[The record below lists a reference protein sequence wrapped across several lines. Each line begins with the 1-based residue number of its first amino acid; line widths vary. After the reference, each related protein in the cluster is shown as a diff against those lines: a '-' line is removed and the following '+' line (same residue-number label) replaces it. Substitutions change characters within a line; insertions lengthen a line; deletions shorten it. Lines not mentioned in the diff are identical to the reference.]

1 MDKAQQDA
9 LKKAAGIEA
18 AKLVE
23 NGMIA
28 GLGTGSTVKFLVDEL
43 GRRVKEEGL
52 EFTGVTTSR
61 RTQEQAEGYGIKIVD
76 IDDVDHIDVTID
88 GADEVDSD
96 FNGIKGGGAALLWEK
111 IVATNSSKIV
121 WIVDE
126 SKVVDTIGAFPLPVE
141 VIPFGA
147 GHVVKKFESRGYK
160 PTLRLDANGKEV
172 RTDENNFVVD
182 LHLDLIEHPQ
192 ALAEDLITTVGVVEH
207 GLFLNMVDT
216 VIVGN
221 PDGPRVMTNSNK

>member
-43 GRRVKEEGL
+43 GRRHQEEGL

-61 RTQEQAEGYGIKIVD
+61 RTQAQAESYGIKIVD

-88 GADEVDSD
+88 GADEVDKN

-111 IVATNSSKIV
+111 IVATNSNKIV
-121 WIVDE
+121 WIV
-126 SKVVDTIGAFPLPVE
+126 
-141 VIPFGA
+141 PFGA
-147 GHVVKKFESRGYK
+147 GQVIKKFEARGYK
-160 PTLRLDANGKEV
+160 PVLRLDADGKEV

-182 LHLDLIEHPQ
+182 LHLERIDHPQ
-192 ALAEDLITTVGVVEH
+192 ELAEDLINTVGVVEH
-207 GLFLNMVDT
+207 GLFLNMVDK
-216 VIVGN
+216 VIVGDPN
-221 PDGPRVMTNSNK
+221 GPRVMTNANK